1 MARKIYEG
9 TCPYCGNELTI
20 DPVGE
25 TKTYKERPRYPKV
38 GDIRHCPFCSW
49 RYQVS
54 DVRKNRLVLS
64 EYINANRMRRKEKKE
79 KRVNKSDGERYF
91 AKQSIE
97 EIGRFAGGTKDSTG
111 LTKINLR
118 R

>member
-1 MARKIYEG
+1 MARKIFEG

-79 KRVNKSDGERYF
+79 KELTSPMTSGTLQSKASKKSDGLPE
-91 AKQSIE
+91 AQKTVQ
-97 EIGRFAGGTKDSTG
+97 A
-111 LTKINLR
+111 
-118 R
+118 

>member
-79 KRVNKSDGERYF
+79 KELTSPMASGTLQSKASKKSDGLPEVQKTVQ
-91 AKQSIE
+91 A
-97 EIGRFAGGTKDSTG
+97 
-111 LTKINLR
+111 
-118 R
+118 